1 MVTKQLQHYVKSLS
15 SRTQEIY
22 MKKALL
28 QQTVSVLVSVSSD
41 FIWQIMT

>member
-1 MVTKQLQHYVKSLS
+1 
-15 SRTQEIY
+15 

-28 QQTVSVLVSVSSD
+28 QQTVPVLVSASSG